1 MPLFG
6 LEVPAASYMSRSLLS
21 HRSPHHTPVRDE
33 IGAMDGAMFAQV
45 CAGCGQDD
53 RSQPVPP
60 AHESHRAS
68 RHRPNHGTDAG
79 TRARLSPK
87 RSLETLAGFDDA
99 AVQLAVMAQ
108 LKTLLKLAS
117 RGDANVRRLHR
128 PAAAAAAVVAL
139 AESSSAIGIGL
150 RQRGCAAA
158 GSKRSAVVAVP
169 RRREPQA
176 HRADRRRRPRRRAC
190 AHFPLRRT
198 SHLRALPPRTLARS
212 QPLSLTMP
220 RTDACGWP
228 AASFPSR
235 RGWARRFRS

>member
-1 MPLFG
+1 MALC
-6 LEVPAASYMSRSLLS
+6 L
-21 HRSPHHTPVRDE
+21 HRFALDAVRTTDPSQFHRHMKV
-33 IGAMDGAMFAQV
+33 IAQ
-45 CAGCGQDD
+45 
-53 RSQPVPP
+53 
-60 AHESHRAS
+60 
-68 RHRPNHGTDAG
+68 AG
-79 TRARLSPK
+79 TGPITEPMQVLALALRLSVALRP
-87 RSLETLAGFDDA
+87 LAGFDDA

-139 AESSSAIGIGL
+139 AESSSAIAIGV

-212 QPLSLTMP
+212 QSFSLTMP

-228 AASFPSR
+228 AASLPCR